1 MLVHTHVKSISGA
14 GRHQGD
20 ILNNPIYEFSNE
32 RILSTFRMHRSSFL
46 QLVNVEY
53 RALNIKYNG
62 EFDSRVHTSI
72 INTFVPWHDP
82 HWPTPWWRKCYAKQR
97 TT

>member
-1 MLVHTHVKSISGA
+1 MLVHHTHVKSISDA

-20 ILNNPIYEFSNE
+20 ILNNLIYEFSNE
-32 RILSTFRMHRSSFL
+32 RFLSTFRIHRSSFL

-62 EFDSRVHTSI
+62 EFDSRVHI

-82 HWPTPWWRKCYAKQR
+82 HWPTP
-97 TT
+97 